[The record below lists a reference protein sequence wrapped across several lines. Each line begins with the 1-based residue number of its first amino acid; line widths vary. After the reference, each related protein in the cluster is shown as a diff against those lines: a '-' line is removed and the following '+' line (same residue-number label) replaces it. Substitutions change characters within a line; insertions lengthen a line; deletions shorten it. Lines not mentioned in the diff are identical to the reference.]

1 VSSWTKRLAVDI
13 RPLRTSRDF
22 RLLWSG
28 YAISFLGSQLSYV
41 AVPYQVF
48 RLTHSSLKVG
58 LIGLAILVPLLI
70 TSFLG
75 GALAD
80 AFDRRT
86 LFALSE
92 SAHTVVALGLVV
104 NALLP
109 HPHLWALYV
118 LSALTGAIS
127 GIGRPSYDSLIPRI
141 VTIEEIPAASALLAL
156 IQSLGLILGPALAGV
171 LIAAVGLSSTYL
183 VDVLTFA
190 ASLGAL
196 ALMRAAPPPEDAA
209 RPSLRSVL
217 DGLRFLGTQPVIQ
230 GTYIV
235 DFVAMLFGM
244 PSALFPALAAGRFGG
259 GPQVLGLLYAAPFAG
274 TLLVTVTSGWT
285 SHVRRQGRAV
295 VFGALGW
302 GLAITAFGLT
312 HQLASALFFLALA
325 GAGDMVSGLFRMNIW
340 NSAIP
345 DAYRGRLAGLELA
358 NVNSGPLLGDFEAGA
373 VASWRGLGFAI
384 VSGGL
389 ACVAAVL
396 LTAALLPRFL
406 SYERGT

>member
-1 VSSWTKRLAVDI
+1 VSSWTRRLAVDI

-41 AVPYQVF
+41 AVPFQVF

-86 LFALSE
+86 LFAVSE
-92 SAHTVVALGLVV
+92 SAHTVIALGLVV

-118 LSALTGAIS
+118 LSGLTGAIS

-156 IQSLGLILGPALAGV
+156 IQSVGLILGPALAGI
-171 LIAAVGLSSTYL
+171 LIAAIGLSSTYL
-183 VDVLTFA
+183 VDALTFS

-209 RPSLRSVL
+209 RPSMRSVL

-285 SHVRRQGRAV
+285 SHIRRQGRAV

-302 GLAITAFGLT
+302 GLAITAFGLV
-312 HQLASALFFLALA
+312 HQLVPALFFLALA
-325 GAGDMVSGLFRMNIW
+325 GAGDMISGLFRMNIW
-340 NSAIP
+340 NTAIP

-373 VASWRGLGFAI
+373 IASWRGLGFAI

-389 ACVAAVL
+389 ACIAGVL

>member
-183 VDVLTFA
+183 VDALTFA
-190 ASLGAL
+190 ASLCAL

>member
-183 VDVLTFA
+183 VDALTFA